1 MRFAAPPTRP
11 PVRKAAPVEA
21 IGVIE
26 LPGATLLITNVIKLP
41 APMPFTTSP
50 ITPVFKLDP
59 IPLEP
64 RLATLRI
71 DDLRLTIVF
80 LRGAALLK
88 GVAFRLVVIDFR
100 LFVAVFR
107 FLDPGIVA
115 VLAFFLPNAILFK
128 NAAFFAPFSLA
139 TCN

>member
-11 PVRKAAPVEA
+11 PVKKAAPVEA

-88 GVAFRLVVIDFR
+88 GVAFRLVVTDLR
-100 LFVAVFR
+100 LRVGVF
-107 FLDPGIVA
+107 LT
-115 VLAFFLPNAILFK
+115 VLAFFLPNAMRFR
-128 NAAFFAPFSLA
+128 NAVFFAPVSLA
-139 TCN
+139 TCYKTSES

>member
-11 PVRKAAPVEA
+11 PVKKAAPVEA

-71 DDLRLTIVF
+71 DDLRLTIVL

-88 GVAFRLVVIDFR
+88 GVVFRLVVTDLR
-100 LFVAVFR
+100 LRVGVF
-107 FLDPGIVA
+107 LT
-115 VLAFFLPNAILFK
+115 VLAFFLPNAIRFR
-128 NAAFFAPFSLA
+128 NAVFFAPFSLA
-139 TCN
+139 TCYKTSES

>member
-1 MRFAAPPTRP
+1 MRFAAPPTIP
-11 PVRKAAPVEA
+11 PVKKAAPVEA

-50 ITPVFKLDP
+50 IIPVFKLDP

-64 RLATLRI
+64 RRATLRI
-71 DDLRLTIVF
+71 DDLRLTIVL

-88 GVAFRLVVIDFR
+88 GVVFRLVVDVLR
-100 LFVAVFR
+100 LRVGVF
-107 FLDPGIVA
+107 LT
-115 VLAFFLPNAILFK
+115 VLAFFRPNAIRFK

-139 TCN
+139 TCYKTSES

>member
-11 PVRKAAPVEA
+11 PVKKAAPVEA

-71 DDLRLTIVF
+71 DDLRLTIVL

-88 GVAFRLVVIDFR
+88 GVAFRLVVTDLRLRVGVFLKVLVLLVDAFR
-100 LFVAVFR
+100 
-107 FLDPGIVA
+107 
-115 VLAFFLPNAILFK
+115 LPNAMRFR